1 MFDQDMK
8 NQLSE
13 YFKKLTKPVEI
24 RTFTGLHSNKDEL
37 MEMLNELAGL
47 SNQITITETTDN
59 SVSPISFDIYDSGKP
74 TGIRFSGV
82 PGGHEF
88 SSLVLSILQTGGVA
102 IQLDNNLQQLVKQ
115 FSTDMKFQTVVS
127 LSCHNCP
134 EVVQTLNSLSLL
146 NQKISHEMIDG
157 GLFPEFVEKYGVQSV
172 PTVLLNGE
180 PFSTG
185 KMDAGQILNRLIE
198 QNQNS
203 VTAEIIDTNYD
214 IAIIGGGPAGVAAAV
229 YGARKGLSIAM
240 IADRIG
246 GQVKDTM
253 SIENLIT
260 LAETTGPKLS
270 ASFADLV
277 KSYSIDL
284 HEHVKVDTVI
294 DEEGSEFKTL
304 VLNTGTQIRS
314 RTVIIATGAKWR
326 ELNVPGE
333 KEFLGKGVAYCPHC
347 DGPFFKDKDVA
358 VIGGGNSGI
367 EAALDLAGIVR
378 SVKVF
383 EFADKLNAD
392 KILLNR
398 LNQTKNIESFVS
410 AQVSSVLDDSSKVIG
425 LRYKDRNSGQ
435 DKEVDLDGIFIQ
447 IGLIPHTSF
456 VKDIVE
462 TNRQGE
468 IIIDDHCRTSRPG
481 IFAAGDATTTP
492 YKQIAIAIGEGA
504 KASLAAFEY
513 LLTLPQPTFD
523 SENEHQKQPAAVS

>member
-1 MFDQDMK
+1 MLDQNMK
-8 NQLSE
+8 DQLSE
-13 YFKKLTKPVEI
+13 YFEKLTKSVEL
-24 RTFTGLHSNKDEL
+24 RSYTGEHSNKQEL
-37 MEMLNELAGL
+37 TEMLREITSL
-47 SNQITITETTDN
+47 SDKIQLTEIIDN
-59 SVSPISFDIYDSGKP
+59 SVSPISFDIYESGKA

-88 SSLVLSILQTGGVA
+88 SSLILAILQTGGVP
-102 IQLDNNLQQLVKQ
+102 IQLDQNLQQIVAQLSNK
-115 FSTDMKFQTVVS
+115 MKFQTVVS

-146 NQKISHEMIDG
+146 NSDIEHEMIDG
-157 GLFPEFVEKYGVQSV
+157 GLFPDFVEKFGVQSV
-172 PTVLLNGE
+172 PTVFLNGQ

-185 KMDAGQILNRLIE
+185 KMDAGQIINRLIE
-198 QNQNS
+198 QNPKS
-203 VTAEIIDTNYD
+203 ITATTIDKDYD
-214 IAIIGGGPAGVAAAV
+214 VAVIGGGPAGVAASV
-229 YGARKGLSIAM
+229 YAARKGISVVM

-253 SIENLIT
+253 AIENLIT

-294 DEEGSEFKTL
+294 DIEGSEFKTI
-304 VLNTGTQIRS
+304 VLNTKTEIRS
-314 RTVIIATGAKWR
+314 RTIIIATGAKWR

-347 DGPFFKDKDVA
+347 DGPFFINKDVA
-358 VIGGGNSGI
+358 VIGGGNSDI

-447 IGLIPHTSF
+447 IGLIPHTNF

-513 LLTLPQPTFD
+513 LLTLPQA
-523 SENEHQKQPAAVS
+523 SESEHQKQPAAVS